1 MKIENYVAAEFVGIG
16 HPDKLADIISDYVA
30 YDFLEEDPNA
40 KTAIEVM
47 VSNFKVVVAGEVS
60 TSEKI
65 RKERTIGIVK
75 SALNYCELE
84 VDKYQIEIC
93 INQQSKE
100 INQLVQ
106 KDNGKLGAGDQ
117 GIVVGYATNETKE
130 FLNKEFVIAKNAINE
145 VWILNSLNEP
155 YLLDNKCLVIA
166 TRDVFNDFRDIEKI
180 VVSTQIKKGMTTKLK
195 TSKQDELRKRIAEII
210 HTQEYKIQ
218 VNFFEKGGSE
228 ADTGLTGRKIV
239 ADSYG
244 SGFVGGGAFCGK
256 DFSKVDRT
264 GAYFARYIAKNLV
277 ATELVKKCQVTLIYE
292 IGNEYPSGININ
304 FFDDEF
310 KRDYTC
316 HKLKEAVLK
325 VFDFNLTNIVRNFK
339 LKDFDIR
346 DTAIHSHF
354 GKIDYPWEKLNKV
367 EAIKKEL
374 YK

>member
-65 RKERTIGIVK
+65 RKERTIAVVK
-75 SALNYCELE
+75 NALRYCELE
-84 VDKYQIEIC
+84 VEKYQIEIC

-106 KDNGKLGAGDQ
+106 KADGKLGAGDQ
-117 GIVVGYATNETKE
+117 GIVVGYAISESQELMPKE
-130 FLNKEFVIAKNAINE
+130 FLIARQIINDMK
-145 VWILNSLNEP
+145 VWIELGEPFKFDAKSLV
-155 YLLDNKCLVIA
+155 LAK
-166 TRDVFNDFRDIEKI
+166 RDIFGDFAGIEKI
-180 VVSTQIKKGMTTKLK
+180 VLSTQIKKGLSQKLK
-195 TSKQDELRKRIAEII
+195 QNKHDELVRKLA
-210 HTQEYKIQ
+210 TQLDIKEHLIK

-277 ATELVKKCQVTLIYE
+277 ATELVKQCKVTLIYE

-304 FFDDEF
+304 FFDHEYKKDV
-310 KRDYTC
+310 TC
-316 HKLKEAVLK
+316 SKLREAVLK
-325 VFDFNLTNIVRNFK
+325 VFDFNLSKIIENFD
-339 LKDFDIR
+339 LKNFDIR
-346 DTAIHSHF
+346 DTAIQSHF
-354 GKIDYPWEKLNKV
+354 GNSTYPWEKLDKV
-367 EAIKKEL
+367 ADIQKEI